1 VHIVITREPINNTST
16 MKKIFDE
23 KPKTVMIKMTDT
35 DFHTLKLRAYKQL
48 KTVSQFIREEL
59 CK

>member
-1 VHIVITREPINNTST
+1 MHIVITREPINNTSN

-35 DFHTLKLRAYKQL
+35 DFHTLKTRAYSKL
-48 KTVSQFIREEL
+48 MTVSNYIRQEL

>member
-1 VHIVITREPINNTST
+1 
-16 MKKIFDE
+16 MKRIFDE
-23 KPKTVMIKMTDT
+23 TPKKVMIKMSDSE
-35 DFHTLKLRAYKQL
+35 FHTLKSRAYKQL

>member
-1 VHIVITREPINNTST
+1 

-23 KPKTVMIKMTDT
+23 TPKTVMIKMTDT
-35 DFHTLKLRAYKQL
+35 DFHTLKTRAYSKL